1 MTKSSEFYFLKPK
14 IWKCHVFFLVL
25 WLCSVVWIMYRVS
38 GRHWVLLVS
47 CLGNKIKYLSGNLVK
62 YSDSLK
68 VTSIIAHINGGAWIK
83 RRQAEWE
90 QCITIHY
97 TLHCIVTQQTVFI
110 MSTQM
115 IQRHRIYC
123 QRGLSGETIEP
134 ILGSLWRIL
143 TYNAKETSA
152 KASKKD
158 KSQARQC
165 QLWQNLSTNSD
176 PGRKCLQCVGTLT
189 PANV

>member
-1 MTKSSEFYFLKPK
+1 M
-14 IWKCHVFFLVL
+14 FFSLSYDFVL
-25 WLCSVVWIMYRVS
+25 LFESCIVWRP
-38 GRHWVLLVS
+38 RHWVLLVI

-97 TLHCIVTQQTVFI
+97 TLHCITAICNPANCVYNVNTDD
-110 MSTQM
+110 STSPDL
-115 IQRHRIYC
+115 
-123 QRGLSGETIEP
+123 LSKGSLSEENIEP

-165 QLWQNLSTNSD
+165 HSD
-176 PGRKCLQCVGTLT
+176 PGREW
-189 PANV
+189 